1 MMMNPGKASFCEA
14 CPTGVSFT
22 MKIAIQNGRVVDPKN
37 RIDQTADV
45 FVAAG
50 KIVGVG
56 VRPAD
61 FRADCEINATG
72 LVVAPGLI
80 DLCARPGH
88 LATELS
94 AAVAS
99 GVSTLVC
106 PPDLNP
112 PLDEP
117 ELVERLMQE
126 AASLK
131 LARLLPLG
139 ALTQNLDGERLSE
152 MAGLAAAGCVA
163 FSQGKRPV
171 LDTQALL
178 RAFEYAA
185 TFGFAIWMQ
194 PQDFY
199 LSRNG
204 FAHDGEVA
212 SRLGLTGIPVS
223 AETVAIATFLTLAA
237 DTGVRLHLR
246 RISSATGMRM
256 VEKAQAE
263 GVTVTCD
270 VGIHHLHLSEH
281 DIGFFNTLARFD
293 PPLRSTQDC
302 HALRQGA
309 ARGIAAICSDHTP
322 LSHDDKLLPF
332 GEAKP
337 GATGLELL
345 LPLTLQW
352 GRETDLPLVDALAPL
367 TSVPA
372 AILGR
377 DDLGSLSIG
386 ATADLCLFAP
396 DEIWQ
401 VTPQTLSSA
410 SKHTPF
416 AGRELVGKTQITLIG
431 GIRQAETGGVT
442 R

>member
-1 MMMNPGKASFCEA
+1 
-14 CPTGVSFT
+14 

-37 RIDQTADV
+37 QIDRKADV
-45 FVAAG
+45 FIADGSIVH
-50 KIVGVG
+50 VGVLT
-56 VRPAD
+56 AD
-61 FRADCEINATG
+61 FQAEREIDATG
-72 LVVAPGLI
+72 MIVAPGLI
-80 DLCARPGH
+80 DLCARPGGH
-88 LATELS
+88 LATELK
-94 AAVAS
+94 AAVA
-99 GVSTLVC
+99 GGISTLVC

-126 AASLK
+126 AAGLH

-139 ALTQNLDGERLSE
+139 AITQNLDGERLAE

-256 VEKAQAE
+256 IAKAQAE
-263 GVTVTCD
+263 GVAVTCD
-270 VGIHHLHLSEH
+270 VGIHHLHLCEQ
-281 DIGFFNTLARFD
+281 DIGFFDTLARFD
-293 PPLRSTQDC
+293 PPLRGMKDRD
-302 HALRQGA
+302 ALRQGVA
-309 ARGIAAICSDHTP
+309 QGIAALCSDHTP

-332 GEAKP
+332 SEAKP

-345 LPLTLQW
+345 LPLALQW
-352 GRETDLPLVDALAPL
+352 GREAQLPLMDTLAPL
-367 TSVPA
+367 TAAPA

-377 DDLGSLSIG
+377 EDLGCLSVG
-386 ATADLCLFAP
+386 ACADLCLFAP
-396 DEIWQ
+396 DEPWQ
-401 VTPQTLSSA
+401 ATAKTLSSA

-416 AGRELVGKTQITLIG
+416 LGRKLTGKAKITLVG
-431 GIRQAETGGVT
+431 GV
-442 R
+442 RV

>member
-1 MMMNPGKASFCEA
+1 
-14 CPTGVSFT
+14 

-37 RIDQTADV
+37 QIDQIADV
-45 FVAAG
+45 FIAAG
-50 KIVGVG
+50 KIVHVG
-56 VRPAD
+56 APPAD
-61 FRADCEINATG
+61 FMADRKIDATG
-72 LVVAPGLI
+72 LIVAPGI
-80 DLCARPGH
+80 VDLCARLGGH
-88 LATELS
+88 LATELG
-94 AAVAS
+94 AAVA
-99 GVSTLVC
+99 GGISTLVC

-117 ELVERLMQE
+117 ERVERLTQE
-126 AASLK
+126 AADLR

-139 ALTQNLDGERLSE
+139 AITQNLDGERLAE

-199 LSRNG
+199 LSRDG

-223 AETVAIATFLTLAA
+223 AETVAIATFLILAA

-246 RISSATGMRM
+246 RISSAAGMDMIARARA
-256 VEKAQAE
+256 KGIA
-263 GVTVTCD
+263 VTCD
-270 VGIHHLHLSEH
+270 VGIYHLHLSEE
-281 DIGFFNTLARFD
+281 DIGFFDTLARFD
-293 PPLRSTQDC
+293 PPLRSAADRD
-302 HALRQGA
+302 ALRQGVLQGVA
-309 ARGIAAICSDHTP
+309 ALCSDHTP

-345 LPLTLQW
+345 LPLALQW
-352 GRETDLPLVDALAPL
+352 GGEAGLPLMDALAPL
-367 TSVPA
+367 TAAPA

-377 DDLGSLSIG
+377 DDLGCLSPG
-386 ATADLCLFAP
+386 ARADLCLFSP
-396 DEIWQ
+396 DEPWQ
-401 VTPQTLSSA
+401 VTPETLSSA

-416 AGRELVGKTQITLIG
+416 LGRELLGKAKITLVEG
-431 GIRQAETGGVT
+431 VIRG

>member
-1 MMMNPGKASFCEA
+1 
-14 CPTGVSFT
+14 

-37 RIDQTADV
+37 RIDQRADV
-45 FVAAG
+45 FIADG
-50 KIVGVG
+50 KIVQVG
-56 VRPAD
+56 GSPAD
-61 FRADCEINATG
+61 FQAEQKIDATG

-88 LATELS
+88 LATELK
-94 AAVAS
+94 AAIAG

-117 ELVERLMQE
+117 ELVERLVQE
-126 AASLK
+126 AADLR

-139 ALTQNLDGERLSE
+139 AITRNLDGERLAE

-185 TFGFAIWMQ
+185 TFGFVIWMQ

-223 AETVAIATFLTLAA
+223 AETVAIATFLILAA

-246 RISSATGMRM
+246 RISSAAGMRM
-256 VEKAQAE
+256 IARAQAE

-270 VGIHHLHLSEH
+270 VGIHHLHLCEQ
-281 DIGFFNTLARFD
+281 DIGFFDTLARFD
-293 PPLRSTQDC
+293 PPLRGVKDRQS
-302 HALRQGA
+302 LRQGVAQGVA
-309 ARGIAAICSDHTP
+309 ALCSDHTP

-352 GRETDLPLVDALAPL
+352 GREEKLSLTDTLAPL
-367 TSVPA
+367 TCTPA

-377 DDLGSLSIG
+377 DDLGCLSAG
-386 ATADLCLFAP
+386 ANADLCLFAL
-396 DEIWQ
+396 EESWQ
-401 VTPQTLSSA
+401 ATPEALSSA

-416 AGRELVGKTQITLIG
+416 LGRELTGKAKITLIAAG
-431 GIRQAETGGVT
+431 DERREAKD

>member
-1 MMMNPGKASFCEA
+1 
-14 CPTGVSFT
+14 
-22 MKIAIQNGRVVDPKN
+22 MKIVIQNGRVVDPKN
-37 RIDQTADV
+37 QIDQIADV
-45 FVAAG
+45 CVAAG
-50 KIVGVG
+50 KIVSVG
-56 VRPAD
+56 VPPAD
-61 FRADCEINATG
+61 FHADREIGAAG

-80 DLCARPGH
+80 DLCARPGGR
-88 LATELS
+88 LAAELRV
-94 AAVAS
+94 AVAS
-99 GVSTLVC
+99 GISTLVC

-126 AASLK
+126 AADLG

-139 ALTQNLDGERLSE
+139 ALTQNLDGERLAE

-171 LDTQALL
+171 LDTQSLL

-246 RISSATGMRM
+246 RISSAAGMNM
-256 VEKAQAE
+256 IKKARAD
-263 GVTVTCD
+263 GVAVTCD
-270 VGIHHLHLSEH
+270 IGIHHLHLSER
-281 DIGFFNTLARFD
+281 DIGFFDTLARFD
-293 PPLRSTQDC
+293 PPLRGERDRD
-302 HALRQGA
+302 ALRRGA
-309 ARGIAAICSDHTP
+309 LDGAVALCSDHTL

-332 GEAKP
+332 SEAKP

-352 GRETDLPLVDALAPL
+352 GREAQLPLIDTLAPL

-372 AILGR
+372 AVLGR
-377 DDLGSLSIG
+377 DDLGCLSAG
-386 ATADLCLFAP
+386 ATADICLFDPGAS
-396 DEIWQ
+396 WR
-401 VTPQTLSSA
+401 VTPQTLASA
-410 SKHTPF
+410 SKYTPF
-416 AGRELVGKTQITLIG
+416 MNRELIGKTKITLIG
-431 GIRQAETGGVT
+431 GAFCA
-442 R
+442 

>member
-1 MMMNPGKASFCEA
+1 
-14 CPTGVSFT
+14 
-22 MKIAIQNGRVVDPKN
+22 MKITIQNGRVVDPKN

-45 FVAAG
+45 FIAAG
-50 KIVGVG
+50 KIVHVG
-56 VRPAD
+56 ARPAD
-61 FRADCEINATG
+61 FQAEREIDATG

-80 DLCARPGH
+80 DLCARPAP
-88 LATELS
+88 LKTELK
-94 AAVAS
+94 AAIA
-99 GVSTLVC
+99 GGITTLIC

-117 ELVERLMQE
+117 ELVERLAQE
-126 AASLK
+126 AADLG

-139 ALTQNLDGERLSE
+139 ALTRNLDGERLAE

-163 FSQGKRPV
+163 FSQGRRPV

-204 FAHDGEVA
+204 FAHDGEIA

-246 RISSATGMRM
+246 RISSAIGMNM
-256 VEKAQAE
+256 VAKAQAE
-263 GVTVTCD
+263 GVAVTCD
-270 VGIHHLHLSEH
+270 VGIHHLHLSEQ
-281 DIGFFNTLARFD
+281 DIGFFDTLARFD
-293 PPLRSTQDC
+293 PPLRSRKDRDG
-302 HALRQGA
+302 LRQGVA
-309 ARGIAAICSDHTP
+309 QGVTALCSDHTP
-322 LSHDDKLLPF
+322 LTHDDKLLPF

-345 LPLTLQW
+345 LPLALQW
-352 GRETDLPLVDALAPL
+352 GREAQLPLMNTLAPL
-367 TSVPA
+367 TAAPA

-377 DDLGSLSIG
+377 NDLGCLSVG
-386 ATADLCLFAP
+386 ANADLCLFAP
-396 DEIWQ
+396 DEAWQ
-401 VTPQTLSSA
+401 VTPKTLQSA

-416 AGRELVGKTQITLIG
+416 SGRELTGKAKITLIG
-431 GIRQAETGGVT
+431 GQWPEIRNPAFVEA

>member
-1 MMMNPGKASFCEA
+1 
-14 CPTGVSFT
+14 
-22 MKIAIQNGRVVDPKN
+22 MKIAIKNGRVIDPKN
-37 RIDQTADV
+37 QIDQIADV
-45 FVAAG
+45 FIAAG
-50 KIVGVG
+50 KIVCVG
-56 VRPAD
+56 AAPAD
-61 FRADCEINATG
+61 FQAEREIDATG

-80 DLCARPGH
+80 DLCARPGR
-88 LATELS
+88 LETELR
-94 AAVAS
+94 AAIAG
-99 GVSTLVC
+99 GVTTLVC
-106 PPDLNP
+106 PPDLDP

-117 ELVERLMQE
+117 ELVERLVQE
-126 AASLK
+126 ATDLK
-131 LARLLPLG
+131 LTRLLPLG
-139 ALTQNLDGERLSE
+139 ALTQNLDGERLAE

-171 LDTQALL
+171 LDTQSLL

-212 SRLGLTGIPVS
+212 SRLGMTGIPVS

-246 RISSATGMRM
+246 RISSAIGMNM
-256 VEKAQAE
+256 VARAKTE
-263 GVTVTCD
+263 GIPVTCD

-281 DIGFFNTLARFD
+281 NIGFFDTLARFD
-293 PPLRSTQDC
+293 PPLRSIDDRD
-302 HALRQGA
+302 ALRQGVA
-309 ARGIAAICSDHTP
+309 QGVAVLCSDHTQ

-352 GRETDLPLVDALAPL
+352 GREAQLPLATTLAPL
-367 TSVPA
+367 TAAPA

-377 DDLGSLSIG
+377 DDLGHLG
-386 ATADLCLFAP
+386 AGAAADLCLFAP
-396 DEIWQ
+396 DEAWQ
-401 VTPQTLSSA
+401 LAPETLRSA
-410 SKHTPF
+410 SKHTPLLGQELIGK
-416 AGRELVGKTQITLIG
+416 AKITLVGGVG
-431 GIRQAETGGVT
+431 G
-442 R
+442 